1 MARSDNKSV
10 IFKGRIP
17 GLGVTYFERNGKV
30 YARTSTRKT
39 PETQTFKQFVAR
51 SRMRHAIALWNAFD
65 PNGKPPIEA
74 TESLMPYNV
83 FLKANAGLPTVY
95 LTKAMSSNGCA
106 LLMHQMVV
114 CEGRLPEVECRF
126 ETLDNGRRVVMTN
139 LNTRIPASEVRPLS
153 IATSA
158 DAFHLLGLGKTNPQ
172 ISQGSV
178 LRFYRFEQQMND
190 GYPKVV
196 VDCCDLV
203 MEEDC
208 RAMPTLSNWHF
219 LSVGGHLA
227 IADVDDENKGW
238 AVVLYDPQKGYAS
251 SQQVLTNCRLYEQ
264 FATEEAAKEAANSYG
279 NVVGPMMLVPNE

>member
-1 MARSDNKSV
+1 MLQCRTLKKTAGILAVAMSLSLGAACAASEDPARDRLDEYAAYIREHKISDFGYPANHDV
-10 IFKGRIP
+10 QLEGFYDW
-17 GLGVTYFERNGKV
+17 LV
-30 YARTSTRKT
+30 
-39 PETQTFKQFVAR
+39 
-51 SRMRHAIALWNAFD
+51 
-65 PNGKPPIEA
+65 
-74 TESLMPYNV
+74 ESGAY
-83 FLKANAGLPTVY
+83 
-95 LTKAMSSNGCA
+95 KAMSNNGCA
-106 LLMHQMVV
+106 LLMPQMVV

-139 LNTRIPASEVRPLS
+139 LNTRISASEVRPLS

-203 MEEDC
+203 MEEDS
-208 RAMPTLSNWHF
+208 RAMPTLSGWHF

-238 AVVLYDPQKGYAS
+238 AVVLYDPKKRYAS
-251 SQQVLTNCRLYEQ
+251 SQQMLTTCRLYEQ